1 MKIGILTQPLEN
13 NYGGLLQAYAL
24 QKILKDL
31 GHEVWTVDLPFRKT
45 LYLDS
50 RALMGR
56 IVRKYLLRNK
66 DIEIILHEPNKKEKE
81 IIQQHT
87 RKFIEENIVL
97 TDRIVLVEKIDR
109 LKKYQFDAFVVG
121 SDQVWRP
128 MYSPGIPTFF
138 LDFVQNDR
146 NIKRIAYA
154 ASFGTD
160 EWEITPKLTEKCAK
174 LAREFD
180 SISVREDSGVMLCK
194 DYLGVTAQHLVD
206 PTLLIKKEDY
216 IRLIEN
222 ENVPIKEK
230 TIMVYVLDQT
240 NEKKS
245 IIDKVKQYF
254 NLEINSVMP
263 ASVFSKESR
272 KKIEQCIY
280 PPVTHWLRGFLD
292 ADFVVTDSFHGTVFS
307 IIFEKPF
314 ITVVNESRGIARFK
328 SLLKMF
334 DLEHRLIS
342 NYEEINS
349 QLLKEKIDYSK
360 INAILK
366 EEQRKSL
373 NFLTKNLIV

>member
-66 DIEIILHEPNKKEKE
+66 DIKIILHEPNKKEKE

-87 RKFIEENIVL
+87 RKFIEENIIL
-97 TDRIVLVEKIDR
+97 TDRIPLVEKIDR

-328 SLLKMF
+328 SLLKKF

-342 NYEEINS
+342 NIGEINTK
-349 QLLKEKIDYSK
+349 LLKEKIDYSK
-360 INAILK
+360 INTILK

-373 NFLTKNLIV
+373 NFLTKNHIV

>member
-66 DIEIILHEPNKKEKE
+66 DIKIILHEPNKKEKE

-87 RKFIEENIVL
+87 RKFIEENIIL
-97 TDRIVLVEKIDR
+97 TDRIPLVEKIDR

-314 ITVVNESRGIARFK
+314 ITVVNESRGIARFRIR
-328 SLLKMF
+328 LLLF
-334 DLEHRLIS
+334 FI
-342 NYEEINS
+342 
-349 QLLKEKIDYSK
+349 
-360 INAILK
+360 
-366 EEQRKSL
+366 
-373 NFLTKNLIV
+373 